1 MKIIIMG
8 CGRVGEQ
15 VARLMVNEGHE
26 VTVIDFDPSALA
38 RLGPGFK
45 GRTVKGI
52 GFDRNVLIEAGIKG
66 ADAFAATSA
75 SDNANIVAARIAR
88 NVFHVPRVVARLYDP
103 RRAEI
108 YRRLGMLT
116 ISSTTWGAER
126 IREMLTHSELDPVM
140 TFGSGEVSLVAF
152 EAPPQLAGR
161 SVKNLAVPGEIS
173 VAAITRHNQAFIP
186 YSGSEF
192 REGDLIYVLVLASA
206 MDRLKDLLGLGEGG

>member
-8 CGRVGEQ
+8 CGRVGAQ
-15 VARLMVNEGHE
+15 VARLTSIEGHE
-26 VTVIDFDPSALA
+26 VVAIDYDPEALA
-38 RLGPGFK
+38 SLGADFK
-45 GRTVKGI
+45 GRTVKGV

-108 YRRLGMLT
+108 YRRLGLLT

-126 IREMLTHSELDPVM
+126 IREMLTHSQLDPVM
-140 TFGSGEVSLVAF
+140 TFGSGEVTMVAI
-152 EAPPQLAGR
+152 EAPPHLAGR
-161 SVKNLAVPGEIS
+161 MVKNLVVPGEIN
-173 VAAITRHNQAFIP
+173 VVAITRQNQAFIP

-192 REGDLIYVLVLASA
+192 REGDLVHLMVLASA
-206 MDRLKDLLGLGEGG
+206 LDRLNNMLGMDEGG